1 MEGFAYGFPTY
12 VFIERNSANSAV
24 LHPYPETKIEA
35 VRDALDDAGYD
46 MEILGKGDINTG
58 RERAGEGI
66 YFTEQPF
73 PDEVL
78 GDLADALIVRGF
90 GAFAYSLIE
99 SSFDSGAK
107 ISLFTR
113 MGKNIVQAGNRVIMT
128 HMYIGEI
135 EGKKEARTWF
145 FGSPTDLAEAEML
158 SLSRFSTQPVHDVH
172 GMAAIEIVHADY
184 SQGFLSHTELMSAML
199 NVLGKSGYN
208 GPAFVTDSSII

>member
-1 MEGFAYGFPTY
+1 MEGFAYGFSTY

-113 MGKNIVQAGNRVIMT
+113 MGKNIVEAGNRVIMT

-135 EGKKEARTWF
+135 EGKKEARP
-145 FGSPTDLAEAEML
+145 GSSVPRPIWLKL
-158 SLSRFSTQPVHDVH
+158 KCCCCLVFPLSRYMTFTAWRQLRSCTRTTHRASCP
-172 GMAAIEIVHADY
+172 
-184 SQGFLSHTELMSAML
+184 TP
-199 NVLGKSGYN
+199 N
-208 GPAFVTDSSII
+208 